1 MRDADLGTLLPRTVT
16 TPRGD
21 ILVRQAVQADADAV
35 MRMHHRCSTE
45 TVFRRYFTVVP
56 ALSPVVQGRLMSTSL
71 SLVATVGHEVV
82 GMAHLV
88 EDGPAP
94 VEMAVLVE
102 DFWQRMGL
110 GRALAEAALDVAEL
124 WGLDLVVV
132 HSLPSSGGA
141 HALLRSL
148 RSGALHPSFRT
159 DADGFVETTIPLAD
173 ARFRQ
178 PAPGSV
184 AS

>member
-1 MRDADLGTLLPRTVT
+1 MRHAEPGTLLPRTVP

-21 ILVRQAVQADADAV
+21 VVVRAAVDADAGAV

-56 ALSPVVQGRLMSTSL
+56 ALSPVVQGQLMTTSL
-71 SLVATVGHEVV
+71 SLVASVGHEVV

-88 EDGPAP
+88 EDAHAP
-94 VEMAVLVE
+94 VELAVLVE
-102 DFWQRMGL
+102 DFWQRLGL
-110 GRALAEAALDVAEL
+110 GTALAEAALDVADLWEL
-124 WGLDLVVV
+124 ELVVV
-132 HSLPSSGGA
+132 HSLPSSAGA

-148 RSGALHPSFRT
+148 RAGALHPSFRT
-159 DADGFVETTIPLAD
+159 DADGFVETTVPLRGGRLGS
-173 ARFRQ
+173 AR
-178 PAPGSV
+178 GTV